1 MKKLIKILLIVISIV
16 LLGGCGAK
24 KLSDNYS
31 EDKLKVAAEAVINSL
46 NNEKYDEIEAMI
58 SEDLK
63 KQLTADKIK
72 EVWNSLKSRGKY
84 ESISKII
91 FQEKKDYVVVV
102 TVAKY
107 EKGNIQ
113 FTLSFNK
120 DMKLVGIYLK

>member
-1 MKKLIKILLIVISIV
+1 MKKLIKILLIVICIL

-31 EDKLKVAAEAVINSL
+31 EDKLKAAAEAVINSL

-72 EVWNSLKSRGKY
+72 EVWNSLKRRGKY

>member
-31 EDKLKVAAEAVINSL
+31 EDKLKAAAEAVINSL